1 MKSKRKFVFIFTP
14 LSIDIADD
22 SFRFSICEIITKSG
36 MASSLFSVGYI
47 KYRHRNVYYMDLL
60 FARFSNL

>member
-1 MKSKRKFVFIFTP
+1 MRSKRKFVFIFTP

-22 SFRFSICEIITKSG
+22 AFRFSICDIITMSG
-36 MASSLFSVGYI
+36 TASSLLSVGYI
-47 KYRHRNVYYMDLL
+47 KYRHRNVYYMDLF

>member
-1 MKSKRKFVFIFTP
+1 MRSKRKFVFIFTP

-22 SFRFSICEIITKSG
+22 AFRFSICEIITKSG

-47 KYRHRNVYYMDLL
+47 KYRHRNAYYMDLF

>member
-1 MKSKRKFVFIFTP
+1 MRSKRKFVFIFTP
-14 LSIDIADD
+14 LSIDISDD
-22 SFRFSICEIITKSG
+22 AFRFDICEIITKSG

-47 KYRHRNVYYMDLL
+47 KYRHRNVYYMDLF